1 LPKRDKKTKHFDVM
15 EIVETIPNRTGWID
29 FADICSEGTYLK
41 FISGFAVHCFLGQET
56 SLDIIN
62 FVSIYP
68 GA

>member
-1 LPKRDKKTKHFDVM
+1 M